1 MIDHEPFSSEKGI
14 NEQVLTT
21 FHSIRIKRQQRKLRD
36 NRLKAKKKKKVILNT
51 ALSSATTIPAIGY
64 YGCQS

>member
-1 MIDHEPFSSEKGI
+1 MIDYEPLSSEKGI
-14 NEQVLTT
+14 NEQLLTM
-21 FHSIRIKRQQRKLRD
+21 FHSIRMKRQQRILRD

-51 ALSSATTIPAIGY
+51 VLSSAMTISATGY

>member
-36 NRLKAKKKKKVILNT
+36 NMLKAKKKKGD
-51 ALSSATTIPAIGY
+51 S
-64 YGCQS
+64 